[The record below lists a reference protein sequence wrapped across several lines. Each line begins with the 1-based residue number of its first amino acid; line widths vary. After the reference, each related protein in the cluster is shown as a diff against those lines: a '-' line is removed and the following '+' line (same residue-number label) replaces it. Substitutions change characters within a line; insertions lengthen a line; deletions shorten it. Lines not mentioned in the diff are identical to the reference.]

1 MFRKFFYENS
11 APIED
16 LVSFVEISNILLA
29 RKIGITNT
37 DQVVIVQNTNRYHNL
52 PQEFKLLNLELE
64 RTDIFKEILD
74 ATLKERFG

>member
-64 RTDIFKEILD
+64 RTDIFKDILD

>member
-64 RTDIFKEILD
+64 RTDIFKDIMD